1 MTQVKRPVVL
11 SVFGVNPRRIGGVE
25 MFARELSRQLG
36 EAGITSVLGFQWP
49 PAEAV
54 RDFLQA
60 PNVKIEVT
68 PGILRAYGAGSAQL
82 MDLVRRYKP
91 STVHLQFTGFFMTP
105 FPMICRLGGVR
116 KVFFTDQE
124 SERFGNASRNEF
136 FPKRLIA
143 RMLTA
148 QISQVLSVSDFKAR
162 WLEARHVIPARRIRR
177 LYNAVD
183 IARVS
188 SNGAAFRRRHGIA
201 DDQLIV
207 AQVGQVIPE
216 KGVEDLLQA
225 ARIVTAKN
233 PRALFLIV
241 GEGSGERTY
250 QRMAREWGLDGA
262 VRFIGPSRDPFS
274 DGVFAAADIACT
286 PSRWEEAF
294 GWSIAEGMAHAKP
307 VIATRVGAIPE
318 LVKDGVTGYIVERGD
333 SAAMADRILRLAADP
348 ELRLRMG
355 QAAQLLAREQFDL
368 KQQVSELIQLY
379 GLEVAV
385 PAERAESVST

>member
-1 MTQVKRPVVL
+1 MTPSKRPTVV

-25 MFARELSRQLG
+25 MFSRELSRQLDD
-36 EAGITSVLGFQWP
+36 AGFTSVLSFQRP
-49 PAEAV
+49 PVEIV

-68 PGILRAYGAGSAQL
+68 PGILRPYGAGAAQL
-82 MDLVRRYKP
+82 IDLVRRYKP
-91 STVHLQFTGFFMTP
+91 STVHFQFTGYFMTP
-105 FPMICRLGGVR
+105 FPAICRLGGVR
-116 KVFFTDQE
+116 RVFFTDQE
-124 SERFGNASRNEF
+124 SERFGCASASTF
-136 FPKRLIA
+136 LPKRLIA
-143 RMLTA
+143 RLLNA
-148 QISQVLSVSDFKAR
+148 RIGQVLSVSDFKAR
-162 WLEARHVIPARRIRR
+162 SLEARHVIPATRIRR

-201 DDQLIV
+201 DDRLIV

-225 ARIVTAKN
+225 ARIVTAKD
-233 PRALFLIV
+233 PSALFLIV
-241 GEGSGERTY
+241 GEGSGEQTY
-250 QRMAREWGLDGA
+250 KRMAGEWGLDGV
-262 VRFIGPSRDPFS
+262 VRFLGPSQDPFG

-286 PSRWEEAF
+286 PSRWQEAF

-318 LVKDGVTGYIVERGD
+318 LIEDGVNGFLVDRGD
-333 SAAMADRILRLAADP
+333 AVAMADRMLRLAADP
-348 ELRLRMG
+348 QLRMRMG
-355 QAAQLLAREQFDL
+355 QAAQLLVRERFDL

-379 GLEVAV
+379 GLKVTAPVA
-385 PAERAESVST
+385 RAVSLHR